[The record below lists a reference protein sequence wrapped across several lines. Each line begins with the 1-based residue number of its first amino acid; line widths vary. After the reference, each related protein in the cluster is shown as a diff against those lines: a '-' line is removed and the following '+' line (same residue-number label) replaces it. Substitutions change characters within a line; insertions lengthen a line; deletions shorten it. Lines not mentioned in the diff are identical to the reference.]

1 MVKNGS
7 NSVGNPKFKCK
18 DCGFIG
24 VIKTLRKS
32 DEVKEQLIKAS
43 QERVSSR
50 GLGPMQSDWQYFQHY
65 FNWRKLLSGADPVGN
80 GGVSSPIFSDK

>member
-1 MVKNGS
+1 MITEDFKCRKCQSMNVVKNGS

-18 DCGFIG
+18 DCGFVG

-32 DEVKEQLIKAS
+32 DEVKEQLIKAA

-50 GLGPMQSDWQYFQHY
+50 GLGRMF
-65 FNWRKLLSGADPVGN
+65 
-80 GGVSSPIFSDK
+80 GVSHETALRWIKKS

>member
-1 MVKNGS
+1 MNVVKNGS

-18 DCGFIG
+18 DCGFVG

-32 DEVKEQLIKAS
+32 DEVKEQLIKAA

-50 GLGPMQSDWQYFQHY
+50 GLGRMF
-65 FNWRKLLSGADPVGN
+65 
-80 GGVSSPIFSDK
+80 GVSHKTALRWIKKS